1 MPVDQDF
8 AEVGLAVNGEEVRLP
23 VRGDERLIETLREGV
38 GLRSVRETCGIG
50 VCGTCTVLVDGMPVS
65 SCLMFT
71 RQAVGRTVTTSEG
84 LVGEDG
90 TLDPVQEAFVD
101 NGAYQCSFCIPAMVL
116 TVRSYLDGR
125 DGAGGSLE
133 ELRKYLGGNLCRC
146 GSYPE
151 ILDAAAALL
160 NEGAMVRETR

>member
-1 MPVDQDF
+1 MPVDRDL
-8 AEVGLAVNGEEVRLP
+8 AEVSLAVNGEEVRLP
-23 VRGDERLIETLREGV
+23 ARGDERLLETLREGA

-71 RQAVGRTVTTSEG
+71 RQAVGRAITTSEG
-84 LVGEDG
+84 LVGVDG
-90 TLDPVQEAFVD
+90 TLDPVQTAFVD
-101 NGAYQCSFCIPAMVL
+101 KGAYQCSFCIPAMAL

-133 ELRKYLGGNLCRC
+133 ELRHYLGGNLCRC

-160 NEGAMVRETR
+160 NEGVTVRETT